1 MVGLYRRKYPLHI
14 SGWGLNSANP
24 VPSNG
29 VDVVDKILILRK
41 LAELEEYFGQLKE
54 YANTTAGRYSKD
66 WKAQRVVERT
76 LQMMIET
83 CADVAGHIISDKG
96 YRVPATYADT
106 FRVLHENGILNRDLF
121 ETMEKMARFR
131 NIIVHHYD
139 NIDTEIVIGI
149 LKKNLKDFSAYKDAI
164 INVLK

>member
-14 SGWGLNSANP
+14 RGWGLNSANP

-29 VDVVDKILILRK
+29 VDVVDKTLILRK
-41 LAELEEYFGQLKE
+41 LAELEEYLGQLKE

-83 CADVAGHIISDKG
+83 CADVAGHIISDK
-96 YRVPATYADT
+96 
-106 FRVLHENGILNRDLF
+106 
-121 ETMEKMARFR
+121 
-131 NIIVHHYD
+131 
-139 NIDTEIVIGI
+139 
-149 LKKNLKDFSAYKDAI
+149 
-164 INVLK
+164 